1 MGLLLTTEVR
11 VTNHNV
17 VHFAA
22 QTSQWS
28 AYSPL
33 HPNNCFL
40 WLSPTQTLWTSIPM
54 LPDL

>member
-28 AYSPL
+28 AYNPL